1 MASIAFIEVT
11 ATVSIGGVQTCVWR
25 LADAL
30 AAQGHRITVIGGDG
44 AMRPKISGS
53 VEVWTF
59 PFVHRDR
66 VLNLGSRFRR
76 IVERL
81 SFARTARRRVLA
93 ANFDWIVINKPFDF
107 FWAWLVPAQGPTRVA
122 FLSGGTDFFLFDRIL
137 SRRLSTWMSVS
148 HFNAWQLHA
157 RYKGWPRV
165 IFNGVDPVQFQVAE
179 RDDARRKQLGLD
191 ANEVVF
197 GFVGRLT
204 GWKGASVAIEAFS
217 QVRTSGRAVRLLIVG
232 DGEQLSRLQE
242 QAQRLQVAGSVV
254 FVPAVAHDE
263 VPRLYRAIDV
273 GVFPSIGDE
282 AFGISLAEAMCCGK
296 PVIASHVGGMP
307 EVLGNEGSSGIL
319 VPPHDAGA
327 LARAMVQLTDDAA
340 ARLLMGRA
348 ARKRIITQFTWE
360 QAANRLSEALAVR

>member
-25 LADAL
+25 LANAL
-30 AAQGHRITVIGGDG
+30 AEQGHRITVVGGDG
-44 AMRPKISGS
+44 AIRPKICDS

-59 PFVHRDR
+59 PFLERSR

-76 IVERL
+76 SIERI
-81 SFARTARRRVLA
+81 SFARAARRRVLA
-93 ANFDWIVINKPFDF
+93 AHFDWIVINKPFDF
-107 FWAWLVPAQGPTRVA
+107 FWAWLVPAHGSTRVA
-122 FLSGGTDFFLFDRIL
+122 FLSGGTDFFPLDRVL
-137 SRRLSTWMSVS
+137 GRRLSAWLSVS

-165 IFNGVDPVQFQVAE
+165 IFNGVDPVRFQVAE
-179 RDDARRKQLGLD
+179 RDEALRKELGLNQTD
-191 ANEVVF
+191 VVF
-197 GFVGRLT
+197 GFIGRLT

-217 QVRTSGRAVRLLIVG
+217 QARMGGRAVRLLIVG
-232 DGEQLSRLQE
+232 DGEQLPRLQ
-242 QAQRLQVAGSVV
+242 QQVRQLQLADSVV

-307 EVLGNEGSSGIL
+307 EVMGNEGSCGVL
-319 VPPHDAGA
+319 VPPHNADA
-327 LARAMVQLTDDAA
+327 LARAMVQLADDAA

-360 QAANRLSEALAVR
+360 HAARRLSEALAVA